1 MNKDR
6 RWVNPNDPGILRKK
20 NDENLDLLVFGY
32 SCKIFR
38 DDHRALEMDQGKQLI
53 PWMGDES
60 LKIDRYDARGHLSDL
75 SPYEGASQVYVPTAE
90 ERKIEGLC
98 DEERYRALSVNE
110 EESLLYQEEELKR
123 LKQLLNT
130 DKTYGQ
136 VAYKYTETAQM
147 STKSESSN
155 SDVVEPDDEEFI
167 PSPLLDIPPNMLLP
181 RTVRKNQII
190 EKTAAHVAV
199 HGSQVEI
206 VIKTRQA
213 KNEKLNFLRV
223 DNPLYPYYQFVLSS
237 IKSGRY
243 HIPSSSSTTAAN
255 DLDQEHYLH
264 PSLVSTV
271 EAAPSIPS
279 IPYKPSSDCAY
290 NALVKNIRTVQEAAE
305 QPREE
310 PVQSSLDSSSEE
322 GRSMAEWTT
331 EENPLVWAD
340 KSPRLQAPPDHLFTT
355 STSSPGPPPPTE
367 RKKRKW
373 KPPHLIPSDNKAK
386 RLISGMVKYAHRLNR
401 EPSALLFAL
410 GGSGPN
416 INFTQ
421 PGHFL
426 YEYYRKQ
433 YKTTFQTT
441 NEPRPYPAYNGG
453 PTGSA
458 PSDGNERPDMP
469 EEQNTIQ
476 AQIPNTLGERSKE
489 ERLTPVLRHHMDVVV
504 HSPEAN
510 ALGVQIEE
518 QLSPVLTSPPF
529 RMKSIK
535 NNEDKVLNE
544 VPPKAVQTAEA
555 NIAEEK
561 VSTAPNEKTKSKPS
575 TSQLSQPSSS
585 GDGSTRTGKPAPVS
599 FSIKKPKEERLEH
612 ASIFP
617 LEESSNEEDEEGK
630 ELKSSNQKVETE
642 KSQSLEKQQS
652 PIKENVREDLDF
664 SAVIDW
670 LNKEQE
676 EINKSKK
683 RAVEKTSDTTSQKST
698 KDPSTKDSRS
708 KDVAANGKHVSATCS
723 SGFGR
728 RNSKSPT
735 KGESRKSPK
744 ASTKGE
750 ERRKGSTSKS
760 ENKKTG
766 HSTRDHSRKRKHER
780 KETSSSTKKMVKK
793 TADLEEELFSD
804 LLSVSDDPDVAT
816 GSSDSVSNRPL
827 DSRLK
832 EERRRKVKE
841 MLAKFS
847 HPAADTTGLFLS
859 KPRSSTSK
867 STEDTEV
874 HSSAES
880 SIYLSTQSSA
890 NGKSSRE
897 NTDFASSQE
906 NLISPEKKETAK
918 PPAEETEEMMRQ
930 RVKEALTRYNKAASE
945 TFPIHSDQPNSP
957 MAVHIRDAPLH
968 LMSSTIKKIEEETE
982 KHQKSPTAQN
992 FNPTGIWDPDNP
1004 TPSTSNST
1012 DIRYSRDSP
1021 SKTKPQRSSRPPPGF
1036 EARSIRP
1043 PPGFEGV
1050 SPSHF
1055 DFSIINLLINDST
1068 TVVDKT
1074 SNTTYRLVGKSSQE
1088 PEGTQAVQKP
1098 EKTATR
1104 TSLKKKSSRSK
1115 SPDVETGRVDK
1126 TSKIEEENTKK
1137 RTQKKHHHSHS
1148 HKSKKNRKKPEKY
1161 SKQSKHSR
1169 SASTSS
1175 SSSN

>member
-1 MNKDR
+1 
-6 RWVNPNDPGILRKK
+6 
-20 NDENLDLLVFGY
+20 
-32 SCKIFR
+32 
-38 DDHRALEMDQGKQLI
+38 
-53 PWMGDES
+53 
-60 LKIDRYDARGHLSDL
+60 
-75 SPYEGASQVYVPTAE
+75 
-90 ERKIEGLC
+90 
-98 DEERYRALSVNE
+98 
-110 EESLLYQEEELKR
+110 
-123 LKQLLNT
+123 
-130 DKTYGQ
+130 
-136 VAYKYTETAQM
+136 
-147 STKSESSN
+147 
-155 SDVVEPDDEEFI
+155 
-167 PSPLLDIPPNMLLP
+167 
-181 RTVRKNQII
+181 
-190 EKTAAHVAV
+190 
-199 HGSQVEI
+199 
-206 VIKTRQA
+206 
-213 KNEKLNFLRV
+213 
-223 DNPLYPYYQFVLSS
+223 
-237 IKSGRY
+237 
-243 HIPSSSSTTAAN
+243 
-255 DLDQEHYLH
+255 
-264 PSLVSTV
+264 
-271 EAAPSIPS
+271 
-279 IPYKPSSDCAY
+279 
-290 NALVKNIRTVQEAAE
+290 
-305 QPREE
+305 
-310 PVQSSLDSSSEE
+310 
-322 GRSMAEWTT
+322 
-331 EENPLVWAD
+331 
-340 KSPRLQAPPDHLFTT
+340 
-355 STSSPGPPPPTE
+355 
-367 RKKRKW
+367 
-373 KPPHLIPSDNKAK
+373 
-386 RLISGMVKYAHRLNR
+386 
-401 EPSALLFAL
+401 
-410 GGSGPN
+410 
-416 INFTQ
+416 
-421 PGHFL
+421 
-426 YEYYRKQ
+426 
-433 YKTTFQTT
+433 
-441 NEPRPYPAYNGG
+441 
-453 PTGSA
+453 
-458 PSDGNERPDMP
+458 
-469 EEQNTIQ
+469 
-476 AQIPNTLGERSKE
+476 
-489 ERLTPVLRHHMDVVV
+489 
-504 HSPEAN
+504 
-510 ALGVQIEE
+510 
-518 QLSPVLTSPPF
+518 
-529 RMKSIK
+529 
-535 NNEDKVLNE
+535 
-544 VPPKAVQTAEA
+544 AEA
-555 NIAEEK
+555 NMAEEK
-561 VSTAPNEKTKSKPS
+561 VSTAQREKTQSKLHKPS

-652 PIKENVREDLDF
+652 PIKENVREEVDF

-683 RAVEKTSDTTSQKST
+683 RAVEKTSDSIQKSM

-708 KDVAANGKHVSATCS
+708 KDVAANGKHVS
-723 SGFGR
+723 G
-728 RNSKSPT
+728 
-735 KGESRKSPK
+735 PK

-750 ERRKGSTSKS
+750 ERRKASISKS

-766 HSTRDHSRKRKHER
+766 HSSRDHSRKRKHER

-793 TADLEEELFSD
+793 TADLEDELFSD

-847 HPAADTTGLFLS
+847 HPAADTTSLFLS

-867 STEDTEV
+867 NTEDTEV

-880 SIYLSTQSSA
+880 STYLSTQSSA

-906 NLISPEKKETAK
+906 NLLSPEKKETAK

-1050 SPSHF
+1050 TPSHI

-1068 TVVDKT
+1068 TLVDKT
-1074 SNTTYRLVGKSSQE
+1074 SNTTYRLLGKSSQE

-1126 TSKIEEENTKK
+1126 TLKVEEENTKK
-1137 RTQKKHHHSHS
+1137 RTQKKHHRSHS
-1148 HKSKKNRKKPEKY
+1148 HKSKKYRKKPDKY